1 MPGFVDVSNMSS
13 EEVRRMGHADDYDD
27 VDFKPR
33 RSFNRNPYGYN
44 DTNRPTRTVSAKYTV
59 SDVWAAACAAH
70 RVNGGYHKEPVYEW
84 NEVEGI
90 NKLVLRKNRDVM
102 MEFLADPTNLT
113 VDDVERG
120 EHCRMFLQ
128 NDLTFR
134 TLKNKTGEFDSAIK
148 KVLAVQGLFDSY
160 HHKYELAIVACLPQS
175 VERSEIRQASES
187 RVQFAKGGLVGE
199 VDDKVELQIEVLNSQ
214 FSKQYNVYWVRGITT
229 EDQPVYFSSKESY
242 DPGTHLSIKGTV
254 KAHKE
259 NLTQLNRVK
268 VL

>member
-1 MPGFVDVSNMSS
+1 MPGFVDVSGMTY
-13 EEVRRMGHADDYDD
+13 EDIRRLGHADDYDD
-27 VDFKPR
+27 VDYQPR
-33 RSFNRNPYGYN
+33 RKFNSYPA
-44 DTNRPTRTVSAKYTV
+44 RPASAKYSV

-70 RVNGGYHKEPVYEW
+70 RVNGGYFKEYAYKW
-84 NEVEGI
+84 NEVE
-90 NKLVLRKNRDVM
+90 NRNVLAKRKNRDIM
-102 MEFLADPTNLT
+102 MEFLADPTRLT

-134 TLKNKTGEFDSAIK
+134 TLKNKIGEFDAALK

-175 VERSEIRQASES
+175 VERSEVRQASEA
-187 RVQFAKGGLVGE
+187 RVKFSTGGLLGQVGNKIDAN
-199 VDDKVELQIEVLNSQ
+199 VEVLNSQ
-214 FSKQYNVYWVRGITT
+214 YSKQYGVYWVRAVT
-229 EDQPVYFSSKESY
+229 EADQPVFFSSKESY
-242 DPGTHLSIKGTV
+242 DPGTLLTIKGTV

>member
-1 MPGFVDVSNMSS
+1 MPGFVDVSGMTY
-13 EEVRRMGHADDYDD
+13 EDVRRMGHADDYDD
-27 VDFKPR
+27 VEYQPR
-33 RSFNRNPYGYN
+33 RKFVPQVVKSA
-44 DTNRPTRTVSAKYTV
+44 SAKYTV

-70 RVNGGYHKEPVYEW
+70 RVNGGYFKEYAYEW
-84 NEVEGI
+84 NEVENRNVI
-90 NKLVLRKNRDVM
+90 AKRKNRDIM
-102 MEFLADPTNLT
+102 MEFLADPTRLT

-134 TLKNKTGEFDSAIK
+134 TLKNKIGEFDAALK

-175 VERSEIRQASES
+175 VERSEVRQASEG
-187 RVQFAKGGLVGE
+187 RVKFATGGLVGE
-199 VDDKVELQIEVLNSQ
+199 VGDKIDANIEVLNSQ
-214 FSKQYNVYWVRGITT
+214 YSKQYNVYWVRGIT
-229 EDQPVYFSSKESY
+229 EADQAVFFSSKESY
-242 DPGTHLSIKGTV
+242 EPGTHLSIKGTV